1 MHKLREDTQRRIVAT
16 LAWGSWFIAVVLTG
30 GVTYVNVTREITL
43 APTFFQRVAGSI
55 IIVLIGTG
63 IGAGLALSRMKLADT
78 IARAF
83 TEGYRAGQGKG
94 PNGE

>member
-1 MHKLREDTQRRIVAT
+1 MRKLREDTQRKLIAT
-16 LAWGSWFIAVVLTG
+16 VAWGSWLIALTLTG
-30 GVTYVNVTREITL
+30 IVTYVNVTRPLEL
-43 APTFFQRVAGSI
+43 APTFFQRVAGSF

-83 TEGYRAGQGKG
+83 AEGYRAGQGKG
-94 PNGE
+94 PTQ